1 VQDQGQSIARRVD
14 LIRRR
19 AQRDPVAAAA
29 DAILVLRELH
39 GGGGPDGPYSDLWG
53 IRARGVAQVA
63 WAAGLER
70 HQRRLARAE
79 GQRNPERRAQLLA
92 DLQTGGVEP
101 YWSVAARRFSISH
114 TQAAAWGEPGL
125 DAAEEALGSTPAASP
140 LSVVG
145 PPP

>member
-1 VQDQGQSIARRVD
+1 MQNRQSIAQRVD

-19 AQRDPVAAAA
+19 APRDPVAAAA

-39 GGGGPDGPYSDLWG
+39 GGGGPHGPYADLWG
-53 IRARGVAQVA
+53 IRARGVALVA
-63 WAAGLER
+63 WQAGLER
-70 HQRRLARAE
+70 HQRRLARAA

-92 DLQTGGVEP
+92 DLQAGGVEP
-101 YWSVAARRFSISH
+101 YWSMAARRFLISH
-114 TQAAAWGEPGL
+114 TAAREFGEPGL
-125 DAAEEALGSTPAASP
+125 DAAREALGSTPAASP